1 MFRDARPACVV
12 QPSNISQVQALIREA
27 KAHNRPVTIK
37 NGGHSFGGFSTT
49 NGGILLDLSR
59 MNKVTLDM
67 TPGSETVTL
76 QGGARWGHAYKA
88 LVDGGHNGWFIN
100 GGRCPIVG
108 VSGFVL
114 GGDLSPFTRSF
125 GMGCDTLQEATIVTA
140 DGKIVKVTDKDY
152 KTSDEGKLF
161 WALCGA
167 GGGNFGVV
175 VEMKIKVQKLAGKTV
190 VAGLFVWVPKP
201 GDIDSFM
208 ATMVDF
214 YTAEWPNQT
223 TIDSSWL
230 CDLNDPPTTE
240 LKVRFPIHHNA
251 KPLKRRTLEE
261 LSTRFLLETL
271 VSQWSFENQ
280 STLSSAT
287 GKYRIYTSVVL
298 TNDKPIIAGV
308 TALIRKQ
315 MKDFRDVFAGEEGL
329 LQVTWIHTGGEASRD
344 KTTSTTAYPWRSS
357 TYHTYVMLE
366 WKEKWLTRDMKD
378 FLKTMS
384 NDLRKFSV
392 NGHAAF
398 VNFPDSQLKAHE
410 EAYFGSNQQELR
422 EVKKRWD
429 PDHFFE
435 WHQGVKLPQQTQ
447 TMATRGASRGVLNTE
462 ETFKSVVDEDVEE
475 GDEPYDDGQGASS
488 SNLYVP
494 TLSNQAKT
502 NLKNTDKKRTRRLQ
516 VCDPIVARGNY

>member
-1 MFRDARPACVV
+1 MGSLINPMED
-12 QPSNISQVQALIREA
+12 SNALIREA

-37 NGGHSFGGFSTT
+37 NGGYSFGGFSTT
-49 NGGILLDLSR
+49 NGGILLNLSR

-67 TPGSETVTL
+67 TPGSEAVTL

-140 DGKIVKVTDKDY
+140 NGQIVKVTDKDD

-175 VEMKIKVQKLAGKTV
+175 VEMKMKVQKLEGKSV
-190 VAGLFVWVPKP
+190 VAGLFVWAPKP
-201 GDIDSFM
+201 GNMDSFM

-240 LKVRFPIHHNA
+240 LKVRFPIPHNGNKANFDATADENIKNQELA

-261 LSTRFLLETL
+261 LSTRFLFETL

-298 TNDKPIIAGV
+298 TNDKPTITGV
-308 TALIRKQ
+308 TAFIRKQ
-315 MKDFRDVFAGEEGL
+315 MKDFRDLFAGEEGL
-329 LQVTWIHTGGEASRD
+329 LQVTWIHTGGEASRE

-357 TYHTYVMLE
+357 VYHTYVMLE
-366 WKEKWLTRDMKD
+366 RKEKWLTRDMKD

-392 NGHAAF
+392 KGHAAF

-410 EAYFGSNQQELR
+410 EAYFGPNLQALR

-447 TMATRGASRGVLNTE
+447 TMATRGASRGASSTE
-462 ETFKSVVDEDVEE
+462 ETFESVVDEDVEE
-475 GDEPYDDGQGASS
+475 EDESYDEFVGKAPTVFAARNGYEGIGA
-488 SNLYVP
+488 
-494 TLSNQAKT
+494 LSLAD
-502 NLKNTDKKRTRRLQ
+502 L
-516 VCDPIVARGNY
+516 GF